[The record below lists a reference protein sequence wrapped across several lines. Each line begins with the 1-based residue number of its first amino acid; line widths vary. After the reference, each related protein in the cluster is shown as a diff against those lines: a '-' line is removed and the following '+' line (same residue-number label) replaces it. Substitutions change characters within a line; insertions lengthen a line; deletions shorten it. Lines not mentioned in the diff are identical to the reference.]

1 MDTFDNNEFE
11 NQPEQPIPASPETP
25 EASEIPEAPQST
37 AYHGTGTGRRESPYA
52 NSPYESAPVQD
63 YQPRYTYEEPTP
75 RKQPKKPRTGKK
87 TARKIIAIVAALAVV
102 AGSCGITATLI
113 NRHWQQRED
122 AMTAAFADQINS
134 LQDQINSLPSTTGG
148 SNTVAIPEDGSAM
161 TPSQLYA
168 ARANSVVAINTTV
181 QTTSYYGV
189 SEGTSSGSGFILTED
204 GYIITNYHVVEGAV
218 AIQVV
223 TYDGTEY
230 DAKLVGYD
238 SSNDLAVL
246 DVEAEG
252 LSTAPLGDS
261 AELNIG
267 DMVVA
272 IGNPLGTL
280 AATQT
285 VGYVSGIDR
294 EVSTGGL
301 TTISMIQTDAAIN
314 PGNSGGPLFNM
325 QGEVIG
331 ITTAKYSGT
340 TNSGAT
346 IEGIGFAI
354 PMDDVAKLIDD
365 LIDYGY
371 VTGAYL
377 GVTVQ
382 NTDEDAAAQFGI
394 PTGAYIVTVEDG
406 YCAKEAGIQPKDIII
421 GLGDYEV
428 SNVTDLTRAL
438 RNFSAG
444 DTTTV
449 KLIRSGKEMT
459 LDITL
464 DERPNTTEETTVETA
479 PQQESQMPSQSG
491 GYDDLYEYF
500 RRFFGR

>member
-1 MDTFDNNEFE
+1 
-11 NQPEQPIPASPETP
+11 
-25 EASEIPEAPQST
+25 
-37 AYHGTGTGRRESPYA
+37 
-52 NSPYESAPVQD
+52 
-63 YQPRYTYEEPTP
+63 
-75 RKQPKKPRTGKK
+75 
-87 TARKIIAIVAALAVV
+87 
-102 AGSCGITATLI
+102 
-113 NRHWQQRED
+113 
-122 AMTAAFADQINS
+122 
-134 LQDQINSLPSTTGG
+134 
-148 SNTVAIPEDGSAM
+148 
-161 TPSQLYA
+161 
-168 ARANSVVAINTTV
+168 
-181 QTTSYYGV
+181 
-189 SEGTSSGSGFILTED
+189 
-204 GYIITNYHVVEGAV
+204 
-218 AIQVV
+218 
-223 TYDGTEY
+223 
-230 DAKLVGYD
+230 
-238 SSNDLAVL
+238 
-246 DVEAEG
+246 
-252 LSTAPLGDS
+252 
-261 AELNIG
+261 
-267 DMVVA
+267 
-272 IGNPLGTL
+272 
-280 AATQT
+280 
-285 VGYVSGIDR
+285 
-294 EVSTGGL
+294 
-301 TTISMIQTDAAIN
+301 MIQTDAAIN

>member
-1 MDTFDNNEFE
+1 MDTFENNEFTIE
-11 NQPEQPIPASPETP
+11 PEQEQPQAEAPTP
-25 EASEIPEAPQST
+25 EPQPT
-37 AYHGTGTGRRESPYA
+37 AYHGTGAGRKESPYA
-52 NSPYESAPVQD
+52 NSPYESAPIPD
-63 YQPRYTYEEPTP
+63 PQPRYTYEDPAP
-75 RKQPKKPRTGKK
+75 RKQPKPHKPHSGKK
-87 TARKIIAIVAALAVV
+87 TTGRKIIAVVAALAVV
-102 AGSCGITATLI
+102 AGSCGLTATLI

-122 AMTAAFADQINS
+122 AMTAAFADQING
-134 LQDQINSLPSTTGG
+134 LQDQIDSLPATTG
-148 SNTVAIPEDGSAM
+148 SNTVVIPEDGSAM

-168 ARANSVVAINTTV
+168 ARANSIVAINSTV
-181 QTTSYYGV
+181 QTASYYGV
-189 SEGTSSGSGFILTED
+189 SEGTSAGSGFILTED
-204 GYIITNYHVVEGAV
+204 GYIITNYHVVEDATS
-218 AIQVV
+218 IQVV

-230 DAKLVGYD
+230 DARLVGYD

-246 DVEAEG
+246 DIEAEG

-261 AELNIG
+261 ADLNIG

-354 PMDDVAKLIDD
+354 PIDDVANLIND

-377 GVTVQ
+377 GVSVQ

-394 PTGAYIVTVEDG
+394 PTGAYVVTVEDG

-421 GLGDYEV
+421 ALGDYEV

-459 LDITL
+459 LEITL
-464 DERPNTTEETTVETA
+464 DERPNTTEETTAETT
-479 PQQESQMPSQSG
+479 PQQESQMPSQG
-491 GYDDLYEYF
+491 GNYDDLYEYF